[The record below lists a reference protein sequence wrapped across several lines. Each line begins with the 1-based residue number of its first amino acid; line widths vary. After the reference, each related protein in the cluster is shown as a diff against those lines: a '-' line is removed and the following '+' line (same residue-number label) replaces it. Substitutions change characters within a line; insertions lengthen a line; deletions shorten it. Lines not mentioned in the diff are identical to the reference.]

1 MTSKEIV
8 LAQIEDATQGFD
20 ALLDN
25 RLLDSFGILRGQPE
39 SPFHLVGLG
48 IAAFLKAILSRE
60 DAELREATET
70 LVKAEAVATAEVKA
84 KRPKGDM
91 TGAYPAGIEYKL
103 LQADAVLGQAL
114 VAVMSESYVEFAK
127 AIWKLNTAYKLL
139 ATVQKTVFPDGVGE
153 NESLESVFT
162 KLNKHYLEATTTAQA
177 PPVES
182 AGGFFSSWGRK
193 RAPAVAASLRHS
205 SSSSAIP
212 TLHAP
217 TPTRSASASA
227 PGSHMA
233 SENASVTDL
242 VDGVDKT
249 KLVGDGAEEHPAPLW
264 AGDRLTTTVISG
276 AALGSGMFSL
286 IFSMM
291 PPRMVKLISWFGF
304 AGSSRQ
310 SGLKLLAVAA
320 ATGDDVHGYFA
331 SLTLVTFY
339 GFLLLMSGWQSS
351 ESTYLATLSRTLGRV
366 TSRFPNGTL
375 WVLNRAKLARYSRD
389 PDSAVDIIVKALAM
403 EKKEGNSFREADS
416 LLVFELGWLKLSQA
430 KWVETA
436 DAFEQMCDLNSWSH
450 ATYIAIAAGA
460 LIDELNSQRLASPSS
475 PLDAAIVSRTESL
488 LERLPGLCQ
497 QKRVF
502 GEKPV
507 TETFLVRRAEVH
519 KVKRE
524 RWVQRGRIMPE
535 AGVWEVVRLTNAM
548 ELGLFWA
555 TVGGRS
561 PPSGIRSQID
571 LLSAFHPPPRLPASA
586 SSSASTL
593 SARPAS
599 PTPSRTPS
607 TLSTSSS
614 SAAQLGKWGIDP
626 QTSDLDTPAEI
637 LIRDLILGVLYAAL
651 AHYEPAAGH
660 FATST
665 HLLDGVLAASDAEV
679 GDEKWA
685 RAFAGWHRAVVEL
698 RIGDTAECAG
708 EGKAG
713 WSKRAKRADEWL
725 AAVLALTGYDM
736 QTRLESRVLM
746 LRDEMAMRR
755 TKLGLA

>member
-1 MTSKEIV
+1 MTSKETV

-25 RLLDSFGILRGQPE
+25 RLLDSFRILRGQPE

-162 KLNKHYLEATTTAQA
+162 KLNKHYLEATTAAQA
-177 PPVES
+177 PPAES
-182 AGGFFSSWGRK
+182 GGFFSSWGRK

-227 PGSHMA
+227 PGSHLA
-233 SENASVTDL
+233 SENASMTDL
-242 VDGVDKT
+242 AEGVEKT
-249 KLVGDGAEEHPAPLW
+249 ALVATAGDGAEEHPAPLW

-276 AALGSGMFSL
+276 AALGSGMFGL

-310 SGLKLLAVAA
+310 SALKLLAVAA

-339 GFLLLMSGWQSS
+339 GFILLMSGWQSS

-389 PDSAVDIIVKALAM
+389 PDTAVAIIVEALAK

-460 LIDELNSQRLASPSS
+460 LIDELNVQRLASSS
-475 PLDAAIVSRTESL
+475 SSLDAALVSRTEAL

-519 KVKRE
+519 KVKKE
-524 RWVQRGRIMPE
+524 RWVQRGRIKPE

-571 LLSAFHPPPRLPASA
+571 LLSAFHPHPRLPASSA
-586 SSSASTL
+586 SSL

-599 PTPSRTPS
+599 PAPSRTPS

-614 SAAQLGKWGIDP
+614 SAQLGKWGIDP

-637 LIRDLILGVLYAAL
+637 LIRDLILGALYAAL

-660 FATST
+660 FSTAT
-665 HLLDGVLAASDAEV
+665 HLLDGVLAASDAEI

-698 RIGDTAECAG
+698 RVGDTAECAG
-708 EGKAG
+708 EDKAG

-725 AAVLALTGYDM
+725 AGVLALGEFDM
-736 QTRLESRVLM
+736 KTRLESRVLM
-746 LRDEMAMRR
+746 LRDEMAMRKS
-755 TKLGLA
+755 KLGLA

>member
-1 MTSKEIV
+1 MTSKETV
-8 LAQIEDATQGFD
+8 LAQIEDASRGFD

-25 RLLDSFGILRGQPE
+25 RLLDCFAILRSQPN
-39 SPFHLVGLG
+39 SAPHLVGTG
-48 IAAFLKAILSRE
+48 IASFLKAILSRE

-70 LVKAEAVATAEVKA
+70 LVKAEAVATAETKI
-84 KRPKGDM
+84 KRPKGDS
-91 TGAYPAGIEYKL
+91 TGVYPAGIEYKL
-103 LQADAVLGQAL
+103 FQADAVLGQAL

-162 KLNKHYLEATTTAQA
+162 KLNEHYLEATTAAQA
-177 PPVES
+177 PAAES
-182 AGGFFSSWGRK
+182 GGGFFSSWGRK

-217 TPTRSASASA
+217 TPTRSGSASV
-227 PGSHMA
+227 PGSHVA

-242 VDGVDKT
+242 VEGVDKT
-249 KLVGDGAEEHPAPLW
+249 ALVATAGDGAEEHPAPLW

-276 AALGSGMFSL
+276 AALGAGMFGL

-310 SGLKLLAVAA
+310 SALKLLAVSA

-339 GFLLLMSGWQSS
+339 GFILLMSGWQSS

-389 PDSAVDIIVKALAM
+389 PDTAIAIIVEALAK

-460 LIDELNSQRLASPSS
+460 LIDELNTQRLASPSS
-475 PLDAAIVSRTESL
+475 ALDAALVSRTESL

-507 TETFLVRRAEVH
+507 TETFIVRRAEVH
-519 KVKRE
+519 RVKRE
-524 RWVQRGRIMPE
+524 RWVQRGRVKPE

-561 PPSGIRSQID
+561 PPSGIRTQID
-571 LLSAFHPPPRLPASA
+571 LLSAFHPHPRLPAST
-586 SSSASTL
+586 SSAGSSL

-607 TLSTSSS
+607 TLSTSS
-614 SAAQLGKWGIDP
+614 ATAGKWGIDP

-660 FATST
+660 FATAT
-665 HLLDGVLAASDAEV
+665 HLLDGVLAASDAEL

-708 EGKAG
+708 EGKVG

-725 AAVLALTGYDM
+725 AAVLALPEFDM
-736 QTRLESRVLM
+736 KTRLESRVLM
-746 LRDEMAMRR
+746 LRDEIAMRKA
-755 TKLGLA
+755 KLGLA